1 VTTEGPGTGAATVYD
16 CPPARV
22 SVEDRGER
30 VIFQID
36 GEIDL
41 SNAEP
46 LRVLALEHITRDHDH
61 VALDLSAV
69 QYLDSSSLRLITELA
84 QSLRARRQRFVI
96 VAPPTSVAHRL
107 LTITGLA
114 DTFSVAS
121 EP

>member
-1 VTTEGPGTGAATVYD
+1 MTAEEPGSATVFD

-22 SVEDRGER
+22 RVEDGADR
-30 VIFQID
+30 VIFRVD

-46 LRVLALEHITRDHDH
+46 LRLLALQHITRDHDH
-61 VALDLSAV
+61 VTLDLSAV
-69 QYLDSSSLRLITELA
+69 EYLDSSSLRLITELA

-114 DTFSVAS
+114 DAFLVAP
-121 EP
+121 EA